1 MKNVENEQNF
11 SVQVLEMIE
20 KLIEQQNRTLEA
32 VKALAEEVKQLKEK
46 S

>member
-11 SVQVLEMIE
+11 SVQALEMIE

>member
-1 MKNVENEQNF
+1 MKNVENVQNF

>member
-20 KLIEQQNRTLEA
+20 KLIGQQNRTLEA

>member
-1 MKNVENEQNF
+1 MKNAENEQNF

>member
-11 SVQVLEMIE
+11 SVQVLELME
-20 KLIEQQNRTLEA
+20 RLIEQQNRTLEA
-32 VKALAEEVKQLKEK
+32 VKTLAEEVKQLIEK